1 MLYID
6 STRFGEVIINGAKY
20 HQVLIIGDTA
30 KERDTEKL
38 KELFDTTHI
47 IGDWEIQELL
57 KENPQIVIVGTGQ
70 DGAMEVDE
78 NFSNTMNM
86 KGIEV
91 IIAKTPKAIEIYNEK
106 AKGKKRVNALIHT
119 TC

>member
-1 MLYID
+1 MSHIE
-6 STRFGEVIINGAKY
+6 STKFGEVIVDGTKY
-20 HQVLIIGDTA
+20 HQVLVIGDTV

-38 KELFDTTHI
+38 KELYDTTHI

-70 DGAMEVDE
+70 NGAMEVDE
-78 NFSNTMNM
+78 NFSNEMNK

-91 IIAKTPKAIEIYNEK
+91 IIAKTPEAIETYNEK
-106 AKGKKRVNALIHT
+106 AKGKKRINALIHT